1 LSGVIRCTHRLR
13 DSAPERR
20 ECILLKKRMRAV
32 FDAAMFRRARGERMT
47 SIDLTSLV
55 DTQARVLEEWFRL
68 PESRRRDATDAVAF
82 AYRLL
87 RDQPELF
94 AGPKEVAHE
103 SIVNWLLPH
112 LTEAVKTG

>member
-1 LSGVIRCTHRLR
+1 
-13 DSAPERR
+13 
-20 ECILLKKRMRAV
+20 
-32 FDAAMFRRARGERMT
+32 MT
-47 SIDLTSLV
+47 SIDLKSLV

-68 PESRRRDATDAVAF
+68 PESRRRYATDAVAF

-94 AGPKEVAHE
+94 TGPKEVGHE

-112 LTEAVKTG
+112 LAEAKTG